1 MLVERPIPRLKYQF
15 RYLLKTTVHC
25 FLMLLA
31 PIAFAQSGSE
41 ELQGPF
47 RLMQLEVP
55 AGEDLRKATGQWWCG
70 RCRDFYPGNSIPW
83 PRFWSRVVPDSR
95 DSWFRIFSDHFH
107 AALAGTA

>member
-1 MLVERPIPRLKYQF
+1 MLVRDRYQESSKYQF

-41 ELQGPF
+41 ELREPF

-55 AGEDLRKATGQWWCG
+55 AGERISGKLPVNGGVDGVEA
-70 RCRDFYPGNSIPW
+70 FIPVTV
-83 PRFWSRVVPDSR
+83 FHGR
-95 DSWFRIFSDHFH
+95 DSGPVLSLI
-107 AALAGTA
+107 AGIHGSEYSPIISM